1 MIESFIP
8 NAWRV
13 NGVLSLSKKPEP
25 PAKSVSEVLARL
37 SEKNYAFNFDVTL
50 ELNTPKLQVG
60 NVRIHGRVESAAK
73 K

>member
-1 MIESFIP
+1 M
-8 NAWRV
+8 
-13 NGVLSLSKKPEP
+13 SKRQDPSP
-25 PAKSVSEVLARL
+25 RSVSEVLAKL

-60 NVRIHGRVESAAK
+60 SLRVHGLIESVAK

>member
-1 MIESFIP
+1 VEV
-8 NAWRV
+8 V
-13 NGVLSLSKKPEP
+13 NLSRRSEQ

-37 SEKNYAFNFDVTL
+37 SEKDYGFNFDVTL

-60 NVRIHGRVESAAK
+60 NVRIHGRVESARK

>member
-1 MIESFIP
+1 
-8 NAWRV
+8 
-13 NGVLSLSKKPEP
+13 LSKRTDPSP
-25 PAKSVSEVLARL
+25 KSVSEVLAKL

>member
-1 MIESFIP
+1 M
-8 NAWRV
+8 
-13 NGVLSLSKKPEP
+13 SKRSDP

-37 SEKNYAFNFDVTL
+37 SDKNYAFNFDVTL